1 MTRIVITGAGGLVG
15 QAMARRFPDA
25 LALTHAQLDV
35 TDAEAVRKRRADI
48 IYNCAVVGV
57 EASER
62 DPARAE
68 AVNVHGPALLA
79 QVCRRL
85 VHFST
90 NYVDGVYG
98 RTKREGERY
107 AATVIR
113 TSWVFGPGGDN
124 FFSTVHRRLMHG
136 ERVRATTNMSACV
149 TYVEHLAARVV
160 EICGT
165 GSPTRPGGRVE
176 NPPHIFN
183 VANDGVCSPY
193 EFALEAAR
201 LVGADPSLV
210 EPGSDPRL
218 APPIVTDPPLPHWRA
233 ALAEYIH
240 SAHD

>member
-25 LALTHAQLDV
+25 LALTHAQLDI
-35 TDAEAVRKRRADI
+35 TDAEAVRRLRAGLI
-48 IYNCAVVGV
+48 INCAVVGV
-57 EASER
+57 EESER

-98 RTKREGERY
+98 RTKREGERH

-124 FFSTVHRRLMHG
+124 FLSTLPRRLRRG

-149 TYVEHLAARVV
+149 TYVEHLAARAAEIV
-160 EICGT
+160 ECG
-165 GSPTRPGGRVE
+165 V
-176 NPPHIFN
+176 FN

-210 EPGSDPRL
+210 EPGTDPRL
-218 APPIVTDPPLPHWRA
+218 APLIVTDPPLPHWRA
-233 ALAEYIH
+233 ALSEYIH